1 MGYERERKTC
11 SFCKQDDDVQG
22 SFFVH
27 SLQGESD
34 NETLNL
40 HKKIVNEGISIAYLN
55 VDMDIF
61 PIAKD
66 RSDIQK
72 KTMSIQL

>member
-1 MGYERERKTC
+1 MAIEKEPETFSLC
-11 SFCKQDDDVQG
+11 EQDEDVQG

-66 RSDIQK
+66 SSDIQK
-72 KTMSIQL
+72 KTMNIQL